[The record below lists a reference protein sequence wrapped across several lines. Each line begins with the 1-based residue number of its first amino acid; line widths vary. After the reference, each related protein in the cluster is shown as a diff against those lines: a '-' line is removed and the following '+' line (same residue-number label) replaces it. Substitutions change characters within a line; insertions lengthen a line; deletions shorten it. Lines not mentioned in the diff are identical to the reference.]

1 MHKFNRLAKPYEIW
15 MYVLV
20 VFPIVLMIG
29 LSFLDV
35 TGFDI
40 TRASFSFK
48 NFTEIIHNRT
58 YRDAFFLSMELS
70 LLATL
75 ICFIVGYPVA
85 YIISRSGFSNK
96 YLILLILIL
105 PMWTNMILRLNALK
119 YLSLPEG
126 FFKNTFGFSFDF
138 YGTKTAVVIG
148 MVLMYLPFMIFPI
161 YTVLEK
167 IEPSLL
173 EASQDLG
180 ANPLKTFAKVTF
192 PLSLKGVTSGVIM
205 VFLPCAMGFTI
216 SEILSGGNIQL
227 IGNIV
232 ERFFKVSRIYNL
244 GSLISLVII
253 FIVLGSLY
261 VIGRVDKEGETLL

>member
-126 FFKNTFGFSFDF
+126 FFKNTFLEFTEFRQFLRPLNMNFS
-138 YGTKTAVVIG
+138 
-148 MVLMYLPFMIFPI
+148 
-161 YTVLEK
+161 
-167 IEPSLL
+167 
-173 EASQDLG
+173 
-180 ANPLKTFAKVTF
+180 
-192 PLSLKGVTSGVIM
+192 
-205 VFLPCAMGFTI
+205 C
-216 SEILSGGNIQL
+216 
-227 IGNIV
+227 
-232 ERFFKVSRIYNL
+232 
-244 GSLISLVII
+244 
-253 FIVLGSLY
+253 
-261 VIGRVDKEGETLL
+261 